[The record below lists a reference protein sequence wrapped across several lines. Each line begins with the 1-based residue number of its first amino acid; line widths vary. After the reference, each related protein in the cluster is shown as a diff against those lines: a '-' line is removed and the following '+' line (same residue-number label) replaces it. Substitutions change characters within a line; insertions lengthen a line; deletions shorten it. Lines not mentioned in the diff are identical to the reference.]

1 MAVSSAKVLMIVL
14 LDCGIS
20 AVYIIYNSGPRML
33 PWGTP
38 ESIGSGREGS
48 LYVATNFLFCKYECR
63 SLKYPGGRVCLIFNR
78 RPWCQTLSKAWL
90 TSRKTTQQ

>member
-20 AVYIIYNSGPRML
+20 AVYIVYNNGPRTL

-38 ESIGSGREGS
+38 ESIGSGREVS
-48 LYVATNFLFCKYECR
+48 LLYVATNFLFCKYDCR
-63 SLKYPGGRVCLIFNR
+63 SLKYRGARFV
-78 RPWCQTLSKAWL
+78 
-90 TSRKTTQQ
+90 